1 MIRLCTGARGINRKK
16 NFWMKVTG
24 VPFFKADEHGDFK
37 WMVKRDEFKHV
48 LFLYNE
54 NFIDSQNSDAPS
66 GAGSAVIRPLTHRIQ
81 EWPRA
86 AGIPTGWSVA
96 SGGFDE
102 INKFVRLAIDNSIER
117 VKRILHNDVT
127 LTEVMFSCDSASP
140 NTIGSRIFRID
151 EEVVQYIS
159 DKLQE
164 LQDYDREAS
173 PKTHNVIDA
182 NESVLM
188 IHAKL
193 HQRVAHLE
201 NELRTANSRKRP
213 ADFSNLRQA
222 SISRFF

>member
-1 MIRLCTGARGINRKK
+1 
-16 NFWMKVTG
+16 MKVTG
-24 VPFFKADEHGDFK
+24 VPFFKSDEYGDFK
-37 WMVKRDEFKHV
+37 WMAKRDEFNHV

-54 NFIDSQNSDAPS
+54 NFIDSQNPDAPS

-86 AGIPTGWSVA
+86 AGVPTGWSVA

-102 INKFVRLAIDNSIER
+102 LNKFIRLAIDNSIER
-117 VKRILHNDVT
+117 VKRILHDDNT
-127 LTEVMFSCDSASP
+127 LTEVMFSCDASSP
-140 NTIGSRIFRID
+140 NVIGSRIFRID
-151 EEVVQYIS
+151 EQVVQYIS
-159 DKLQE
+159 EKLQN
-164 LQDYDREAS
+164 LQDYDREQV
-173 PKTHNVIDA
+173 PKAHNIIDA

-201 NELRTANSRKRP
+201 NELRAANSRKRP
-213 ADFSNLRQA
+213 AEFGSLRQS